1 MPLGLKPGKVWSK
14 AMNQS
19 QDNCLYGQSS
29 FDLRVTG
36 RGFGN
41 RREEEGIRGPLV
53 QQFVKKEEER
63 FRSEATKI
71 EE

>member
-1 MPLGLKPGKVWSK
+1 MPLGLQPGKAWSR

-36 RGFGN
+36 RGFGK
-41 RREEEGIRGPLV
+41 RRDEEGTKTV
-53 QQFVKKEEER
+53 SSVTWFKKKEER
-63 FRSEATKI
+63 FGSEAT
-71 EE
+71 